1 MKRLKL
7 PRFRSMG
14 SKIAVGTFCLVC
26 LVVLVAGSGLTSV
39 FTIGTTVGR
48 TSASA
53 QILVKV
59 SDAAQNLSRFS
70 IESDADVIT
79 SAQQALV
86 EANGMLT
93 AMQGEAFRQVPLGE
107 LRKSAT
113 ALWKAFNEINSMQS
127 TRASKF
133 DGIADVA
140 AKVQDDAVAA
150 LKEAGDSALVAKASD
165 LQGGGQK
172 VTAYV
177 QTLRLAMRSYVL
189 TRRDD
194 DRKAFQDIFAAARGV
209 ADKIEGPRKKPLAD
223 AMGDLDE
230 AFQALVKQVAA
241 FDTAAKSARTQA
253 NAVVTKIGEA
263 IAAEAN
269 GAIASE
275 SQAVI
280 QAGVIVGLA
289 LLLAVMVGWTL
300 TRIIARP
307 IAMMTQSMR
316 RLAGGELE
324 VHFGSNG
331 RNDEIGQM
339 ADALRVFRDNAID
352 RTKLGK
358 EHEADELARRERADQ
373 VQAMIMQFRGAIET
387 LMMSLASETRTV
399 HQSAQNLAKLASGAA
414 ERASGAASSAHDAL
428 SGVTTVAAA
437 AEEMQASIGEI
448 GRQVGAASTV
458 VGKASASAA
467 SVDSKIAQLA
477 RSADQI
483 GKVVGLI
490 NEIAE
495 QTNLLALNA
504 TIEAARAGEAGRG
517 FAVVASEVKQLAN
530 QTSKATEEIARQIAE
545 IQKTTEDTVEAV
557 RGIVATMKMADESS
571 NAIAAAMVEQEA
583 ATQEISRNAMAAS
596 SRTEETSGAVVE
608 LTGAVTETAEV
619 AQRLMAAFQSVNRSA
634 ADISDTIDGFLARV
648 GAA

>member
-1 MKRLKL
+1 MKRLRL
-7 PRFRSMG
+7 PRFRSTG
-14 SKIAVGTFCLVC
+14 TKIGAGTLCLVC
-26 LVVLVAGSGLTSV
+26 LVVLVAGSGLNSV
-39 FTIGTTVGR
+39 FTIGGTVGR

-70 IESDADVIT
+70 IGSDSEIIT

-86 EANGMLT
+86 EANVLLGGMEG
-93 AMQGEAFRQVPLGE
+93 AAFRQVPLGE

-113 ALWKAFNEINSMQS
+113 ALWKAFNEIDSLQS

-133 DGIADVA
+133 DGITDVA
-140 AKVQDDAVAA
+140 GKIQDDATAA
-150 LKEAGDSALVAKASD
+150 LKEASDPAVAAKASA
-165 LQGGGQK
+165 LLATGKQ
-172 VTAYV
+172 VTADA
-177 QTLRLAMRSYVL
+177 QMLRLAMRTYVL

-194 DRKAFQDIFAAARGV
+194 DRKAFQDMFAAVRAET
-209 ADKIEGPRKKPLAD
+209 DKLDSPRKKPLAD
-223 AMGDLDE
+223 AMGDLDDS
-230 AFQALVKQVAA
+230 FQGLVKQVAA
-241 FDTAAKSARTQA
+241 FDTAAKTARTEA
-253 NAVVTKIGEA
+253 NAVIAKIGEA
-263 IAAEAN
+263 IAAEAD
-269 GAIASE
+269 GAVASE
-275 SQAVI
+275 RQALI

-289 LLLAVMVGWTL
+289 ILFAIIVGWTL

-307 IAMMTQSMR
+307 IAKMTESMR
-316 RLAGGELE
+316 RLASGELD
-324 VHFGSNG
+324 VHFGANG
-331 RNDEIGQM
+331 RNDEIGHM

-352 RTKLGK
+352 RTKLGQ
-358 EHEADELARRERADQ
+358 EHAADELARRHRADD
-373 VQAMIMQFRGAIET
+373 VQSMIMSFRGAIET
-387 LMMSLASETRTV
+387 LMTSLADETRTV
-399 HQSAQNLAKLASGAA
+399 QQSAQNLAKLASGAA
-414 ERASGAASSAHDAL
+414 ERASGAASSAHDAM

-448 GRQVGAASTV
+448 GRQVGAASNV
-458 VGKASASAA
+458 VGKASQSAA
-467 SVDSKIAQLA
+467 SVDVKIAQLA

-545 IQKTTEDTVEAV
+545 IQKTTEDTVQAV
-557 RGIVATMKMADESS
+557 RGIVSTMKSADEAS
-571 NAIAAAMVEQEA
+571 NAIASAMIEQEA

-608 LTGAVTETAEV
+608 LTTAVKETAEV